1 MHIELIT
8 FDGDDTV
15 WDFEAG
21 MLLGLER
28 VAAVMT
34 TWRLDVDGHSPSIED
49 LLVDRERVGKEH
61 EGEGRPMEQLRWLA
75 LERTLR
81 RAGVSHRR
89 DLVDVLYDHFME
101 ARYAGVRP
109 FDDAPAAL
117 KAVGRDRSLALI
129 TNGNSHPDQ
138 VGLAGI
144 FDLVISA
151 QDRGIWKPDPAI
163 YRLATT
169 ELGIEPANALH
180 VGDHQRDD
188 VQAARNAGFMT
199 VWMNRKG
206 TVKETWCCPNA
217 EISSLAELPTILRRL
232 CNP

>member
-8 FDGDDTV
+8 FDGDGTV
-15 WDFEAG
+15 WDFEAA

-28 VAAVMT
+28 VAEVMT
-34 TWRLDVDGHSPSIED
+34 TWCLEVDGHSPSIED
-49 LLVDRERVGKEH
+49 LAMDRERVGEDH
-61 EGEGRPMEQLRWLA
+61 EGEGLPMERLRWLA

-81 RAGVSHRR
+81 RAGISHRW

-101 ARYAGVRP
+101 VRYGGVRP
-109 FDDAPAAL
+109 FDEVPAVL
-117 KAVGRDRSLALI
+117 KTVGRDRILALI

-144 FDLVISA
+144 FDLVITA
-151 QDRGIWKPDPAI
+151 QERGVWKPDPAI

-188 VQAARNAGFMT
+188 VQAAKNAGFMT
-199 VWMNRKG
+199 VWINRKG
-206 TVKETWCCPNA
+206 TVRETWCRPNA
-217 EISSLAELPTILRRL
+217 EIRSLAELPTILRRL
-232 CNP
+232 CGP